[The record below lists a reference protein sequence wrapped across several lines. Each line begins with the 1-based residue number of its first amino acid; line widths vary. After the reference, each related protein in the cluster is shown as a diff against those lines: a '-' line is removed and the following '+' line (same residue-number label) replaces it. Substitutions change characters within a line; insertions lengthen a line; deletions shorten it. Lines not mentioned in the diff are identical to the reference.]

1 MAEPG
6 TGLRARMTGKL
17 TSVRA
22 VCLGMLVAV
31 VCVVNLA
38 VGLSC
43 VFRPATEIPLGPEYL
58 RMLDVALGAFL
69 GSYLTRSGG
78 QPPGPANGGTGQ

>member
-1 MAEPG
+1 MADTG
-6 TGLRARMTGKL
+6 TGLKARIAGKA

-22 VCLGMLVAV
+22 LCLLMLVAV

-43 VFRPATEIPLGPEYL
+43 VFRPGTEIPLGPEYL

-69 GSYLTRSGG
+69 GSYLTRSAGTSPAE
-78 QPPGPANGGTGQ
+78 QANGGGR